1 MAKDNSDII
10 IRNSK
15 ASAIIILSQLKFKPR
30 SFSHNTNKKNRDLPK
45 VTMDRHISVKKSTT
59 TTTTDAKSEHSDEV
73 VTRMTFHALDD
84 PEDGEPLVVA
94 LLSGSLP
101 GLFSI

>member
-30 SFSHNTNKKNRDLPK
+30 SFSHNTNKKNRDLPN
-45 VTMDRHISVKKSTT
+45 VMMDRYIHRQKKYCYHYYY
-59 TTTTDAKSEHSDEV
+59 KY
-73 VTRMTFHALDD
+73 
-84 PEDGEPLVVA
+84 
-94 LLSGSLP
+94 
-101 GLFSI
+101 